1 MTTSQQNDE
10 KPVENEERSLNDIAS
25 GEQYLTFTIV
35 GEDYGVN
42 ILNVEEIRG
51 LDTWTRIPNAP
62 DFVRGV
68 VNIRGA
74 IVPVID
80 LRERFELDA
89 ESYATNS
96 VIIVLHGETDM
107 GSRAIGVIA
116 DAVSDVHDAHKTQVG
131 VTPEFGNGVNTE
143 FIDGLATAGSKM
155 VMLLDVNKLINHP
168 DIIGTDDQSA
178 AA

>member
-1 MTTSQQNDE
+1 MVDPHE
-10 KPVENEERSLNDIAS
+10 AS
-25 GEQYLTFTIV
+25 GEQYLTFTLA

-68 VNIRGA
+68 VNIRGS

-89 ESYATNS
+89 QSYAADS
-96 VIIVLHGETDM
+96 VIIVLHGETES
-107 GSRAIGVIA
+107 GNRIIGVVA
-116 DAVSDVHDAHKTQVG
+116 DSVSDVYDAQKTQVG
-131 VTPEFGNGVNTE
+131 ATPEFGNGVNTE
-143 FIDGLATAGSKM
+143 FIGGLATAGNKM
-155 VMLLDVNKLINHP
+155 VMLLEVGKLINHP
-168 DIIGTDDQSA
+168 DITGADSNSA